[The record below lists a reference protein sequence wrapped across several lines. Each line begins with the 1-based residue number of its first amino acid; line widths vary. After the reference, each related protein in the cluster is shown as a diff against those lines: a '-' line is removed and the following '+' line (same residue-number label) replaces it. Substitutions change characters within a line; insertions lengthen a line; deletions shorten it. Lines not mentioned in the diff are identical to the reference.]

1 MSILGTFAVVVLLV
15 DRSVL
20 PVWLLDD
27 LYTAITRA
35 TTHLTVIYCTFS
47 FIAFIVR
54 VGVEVSMAGLYVG
67 RRVRSTSSPL
77 TFFTTGSTFQIFNSY

>member
-1 MSILGTFAVVVLLV
+1 MIFALGNTGVEGMQFAAVVLLV
-15 DRSVL
+15 DRSAL

-47 FIAFIVR
+47 FIAFIV
-54 VGVEVSMAGLYVG
+54 
-67 RRVRSTSSPL
+67 
-77 TFFTTGSTFQIFNSY
+77 